1 MLTSTLVLGGD
12 VSDYTLTVQ
21 LQLRTDV
28 ANNAGVT
35 IGDVHLE
42 IMSGSVT
49 VTFRIAYPDAT
60 AAATGIAFFSQP
72 VSSISSALSGV
83 TVISASIASLTSVT
97 VEAPSPPPPAPPPPP
112 LESAAFG
119 DIAVVVALAV
129 VGVVAACACTSF
141 YLLRRRRQRAE
152 TERKANDLEAAEA
165 ASAAE
170 AARIAAAPT
179 QLRLRIRRQRELQRA
194 EEERK
199 ACELKAIEAAAE
211 AAVAPLELWRE
222 LGDVLISINGAEPSV
237 EELSAALHSHGGSLE
252 SLATYAR
259 TDHSALTEE
268 LKRLG
273 FSKIYLRKKVEQALV
288 KMPKAPSIAG
298 DLLGR
303 PSGSPQPLSTGA
315 IVIVGDV
322 KQPVV
327 ATPPLL
333 ISAEEDDWH
342 ASASSTSPKVQTPSP
357 NFPRLPPT
365 SPALDVQS
373 TPTRSKPLSPAQ
385 SMGVSPL
392 SRVRL
397 IPKQSYSGASVGAS
411 QIVASQTATP
421 DRYASQMA
429 ALERQITY
437 LPNIPVTQSFV
448 GASCSRPVPRR
459 SSSYIVPPEEAVA
472 PGAAAPSEAVAA
484 SAKWLQRAELMMPTS
499 PTDTPSDAPE
509 TPYARLKRALS
520 FERKKFIVTPAAPPE
535 EEEEATA
542 NEEQQHLNK
551 LSLKRSLSFE
561 RKQSAGTSAA
571 PLEEARAEKVAAIK
585 AQAEARAAA
594 FIIAAAEAAKAEA
607 AAAEA
612 RPQEA
617 ATKLQAIERGKAA
630 RAKAADMKA
639 APAAAAAAAAA
650 ADEAAAEAIAQQ
662 EAATKLQAIER
673 GKAARAKAA
682 DMKAAPAAAAAAAA
696 AADEAAAE
704 AIAQQEAA
712 TKLQAIERG
721 KAARAKAADMK
732 AAPAAAAAAA
742 AAADEA
748 AAEAIAQQEAATKL
762 QAIERGKA
770 ARAKAAD
777 MKAQAAWAEA
787 KAIAAYR
794 LNLRQARSFGREQQQ
809 FSLEPGSGLTVFGLD
824 SFQAR
829 LQQHVQQQQLEP
841 PAPGSSSSP
850 PVAAKTTLSATEQA
864 QVWYGA
870 GLEAN
875 AEGDSGRALDFFTQA
890 LSVEPERP
898 SFLLSAGNMH
908 LKLGAPAEALRLYT
922 QCEKWLKTLPPAQAL
937 MLEEKMK
944 TATLLL
950 TGRRSTRPRESS
962 PMRRQQQSSSLVGSE
977 ALERATEERL
987 RI

>member
-12 VSDYTLTVQ
+12 VSDYTRTVQ

-28 ANNAGVT
+28 ANNAGVS
-35 IGDVHLE
+35 IGDVQLA
-42 IMSGSVT
+42 ITSGSVT

-83 TVISASIASLTSVT
+83 TVTSASIASLTSVT
-97 VEAPSPPPPAPPPPP
+97 VEAPSPPPPASPPPPF
-112 LESAAFG
+112 ESAAFG

-152 TERKANDLEAAEA
+152 AERKANDLEAAEA

-179 QLRLRIRRQRELQRA
+179 QLRLRIRRQREMQRA
-194 EEERK
+194 EEERN
-199 ACELKAIEAAAE
+199 ASERKAIEESAD
-211 AAVAPLELWRE
+211 AAVVSSELWRE

-237 EELSAALHSHGGSLE
+237 EELHAALQSHGGSFE

-259 TDHSALTEE
+259 TNRSALTEE

-273 FSKIYLRKKVEQALV
+273 FSKIDLRKKVEQVLAEI
-288 KMPKAPSIAG
+288 PKAPSLAG

-315 IVIVGDV
+315 IVVVGDG
-322 KQPVV
+322 KQPAV
-327 ATPPLL
+327 AAPSLL
-333 ISAEEDDWH
+333 ITAEEEDWH
-342 ASASSTSPKVQTPSP
+342 ASASSTSPQVQT
-357 NFPRLPPT
+357 
-365 SPALDVQS
+365 
-373 TPTRSKPLSPAQ
+373 TPTRFKPLSPAQ

-397 IPKQSYSGASVGAS
+397 IPKQSSVGVSVGAS
-411 QIVASQTATP
+411 QIVASQIPTP
-421 DRYASQMA
+421 DRYASQRA
-429 ALERQITY
+429 ALERQITD
-437 LPNIPVTQSFV
+437 LPNIPVTQSLV

-459 SSSYIVPPEEAVA
+459 SSSYIVPPGEAVA

-484 SAKWLQRAELMMPTS
+484 SAKWLQRAELMMPNS
-499 PTDTPSDAPE
+499 PTYTPSDAPE

-520 FERKKFIVTPAAPPE
+520 FERKKFTDTPAAPPE
-535 EEEEATA
+535 AEEEAEEEA
-542 NEEQQHLNK
+542 AAEEEQQHLNK
-551 LSLKRSLSFE
+551 LNLKRSLSFE
-561 RKQSAGTSAA
+561 RKQHAGTSAA
-571 PLEEARAEKVAAIK
+571 PSEEAQADEVAAIK
-585 AQAEARAAA
+585 AKAEARAAA
-594 FIIAAAEAAKAEA
+594 FIIAASEAAKAEA
-607 AAAEA
+607 FTAEA
-612 RPQEA
+612 RPQQEA
-617 ATKLQAIERGKAA
+617 ATKLQAIERGNAA

-639 APAAAAAAAAA
+639 ADMKEAATAAAAAAAA
-650 ADEAAAEAIAQQ
+650 ADEAAAAEAAAQARSKQ

-673 GKAARAKAA
+673 G
-682 DMKAAPAAAAAAAA
+682 
-696 AADEAAAE
+696 
-704 AIAQQEAA
+704 I
-712 TKLQAIERG
+712 
-721 KAARAKAADMK
+721 
-732 AAPAAAAAAA
+732 
-742 AAADEA
+742 
-748 AAEAIAQQEAATKL
+748 
-762 QAIERGKA
+762 A

-794 LNLRQARSFGREQQQ
+794 LNLRRARSFGREQQQ

-841 PAPGSSSSP
+841 PAPESSSSS

-875 AEGDSGRALDFFTQA
+875 AEGDSGRALDYFTQA

-922 QCEKWLKTLPPAQAL
+922 QCEKWLKTLPTAQAL

-950 TGRRSTRPRESS
+950 TGRRSPNPRESS
-962 PMRRQQQSSSLVGSE
+962 PMRRQQQSSSLAGSE

>member
-1 MLTSTLVLGGD
+1 LLTSTLVLGGD

-49 VTFRIAYPDAT
+49 VTFRIAFPDAT

-83 TVISASIASLTSVT
+83 TVVSASIASLTSVA

-315 IVIVGDV
+315 MVIVGNV
-322 KQPVV
+322 KQPAV
-327 ATPPLL
+327 AAPPLL
-333 ISAEEDDWH
+333 ITAEEDDWH

-357 NFPRLPPT
+357 NSPRLPPT

-429 ALERQITY
+429 ALGRQITY
-437 LPNIPVTQSFV
+437 LPNIPVTQSLV

-459 SSSYIVPPEEAVA
+459 SSSYIVTPGEAVA

-639 APAAAAAAAAA
+639 APAAAS
-650 ADEAAAEAIAQQ
+650 
-662 EAATKLQAIER
+662 
-673 GKAARAKAA
+673 
-682 DMKAAPAAAAAAAA
+682 
-696 AADEAAAE
+696 
-704 AIAQQEAA
+704 
-712 TKLQAIERG
+712 
-721 KAARAKAADMK
+721 
-732 AAPAAAAAAA
+732 AAAAAA

>member
-97 VEAPSPPPPAPPPPP
+97 VEAPSPPPPAPPPLP

-315 IVIVGDV
+315 MVIVGNV
-322 KQPVV
+322 KQPAV
-327 ATPPLL
+327 AAPPLL
-333 ISAEEDDWH
+333 ITAEEDDWH

-357 NFPRLPPT
+357 NSPRLPPT

-429 ALERQITY
+429 ALGRQITY
-437 LPNIPVTQSFV
+437 LPNIPVTQSLV

-459 SSSYIVPPEEAVA
+459 SSSYIVTPGEAVA

-732 AAPAAAAAAA
+732 A
-742 AAADEA
+742 
-748 AAEAIAQQEAATKL
+748 
-762 QAIERGKA
+762 
-770 ARAKAAD
+770 
-777 MKAQAAWAEA
+777 QAAWAEA

-794 LNLRQARSFGREQQQ
+794 LNLRQARSFGREQQH

>member
-12 VSDYTLTVQ
+12 VSDYTRTVQ

-28 ANNAGVT
+28 ANNAGVS
-35 IGDVHLE
+35 IGDVQLA
-42 IMSGSVT
+42 ITSGSVT

-83 TVISASIASLTSVT
+83 TVTSASIASLTSVT
-97 VEAPSPPPPAPPPPP
+97 VEAPSPPPPASPPPASPPPPF
-112 LESAAFG
+112 ESAAFG

-152 TERKANDLEAAEA
+152 AERKANDLEAAEA

-179 QLRLRIRRQRELQRA
+179 QLRLRIRRQREMQRA
-194 EEERK
+194 EEERN
-199 ACELKAIEAAAE
+199 ASERKAIEESAD
-211 AAVAPLELWRE
+211 AAVVSSELWRE

-237 EELSAALHSHGGSLE
+237 EELHAALQSHGGSFE

-259 TDHSALTEE
+259 TNRSALTEE

-273 FSKIYLRKKVEQALV
+273 FSKIDLRKKVEQVLAEI
-288 KMPKAPSIAG
+288 PKAPSLAG

-315 IVIVGDV
+315 IVVVGDG
-322 KQPVV
+322 KQPAV
-327 ATPPLL
+327 AAPPLL
-333 ISAEEDDWH
+333 ITAEEEDWH
-342 ASASSTSPKVQTPSP
+342 ASASSTFPQVQT
-357 NFPRLPPT
+357 
-365 SPALDVQS
+365 
-373 TPTRSKPLSPAQ
+373 TPTRFKPLSPAQ

-397 IPKQSYSGASVGAS
+397 IPKQSSVGVSVGAS
-411 QIVASQTATP
+411 QIVVSQIPTP
-421 DRYASQMA
+421 DRYASQRA
-429 ALERQITY
+429 ALERQITD
-437 LPNIPVTQSFV
+437 LPNIPVTQSLV

-459 SSSYIVPPEEAVA
+459 SSSYIVPPGEAVA

-484 SAKWLQRAELMMPTS
+484 SAKWLQRAELMMPNS
-499 PTDTPSDAPE
+499 PTYTPSDAPE

-520 FERKKFIVTPAAPPE
+520 FERKKFTDTPAAPPE
-535 EEEEATA
+535 AEEEAEEEA
-542 NEEQQHLNK
+542 AAEEEQQHLNK
-551 LSLKRSLSFE
+551 LNLKRSLSFE
-561 RKQSAGTSAA
+561 RKQHAGTSAA
-571 PLEEARAEKVAAIK
+571 PSEEAQADEVAAIK
-585 AQAEARAAA
+585 AKAEARAAA
-594 FIIAAAEAAKAEA
+594 FIIAASEAAKAEA
-607 AAAEA
+607 FTAEA
-612 RPQEA
+612 RP
-617 ATKLQAIERGKAA
+617 
-630 RAKAADMKA
+630 
-639 APAAAAAAAAA
+639 
-650 ADEAAAEAIAQQ
+650 QQ

-673 GKAARAKAA
+673 G
-682 DMKAAPAAAAAAAA
+682 
-696 AADEAAAE
+696 
-704 AIAQQEAA
+704 I
-712 TKLQAIERG
+712 
-721 KAARAKAADMK
+721 
-732 AAPAAAAAAA
+732 
-742 AAADEA
+742 
-748 AAEAIAQQEAATKL
+748 
-762 QAIERGKA
+762 A

-794 LNLRQARSFGREQQQ
+794 LNLRRARSFGREQQQ

-841 PAPGSSSSP
+841 PAPESSSSS

-875 AEGDSGRALDFFTQA
+875 AEGDSGRALDYFTQA

-922 QCEKWLKTLPPAQAL
+922 QCEKWLKTLPTAQAL

-950 TGRRSTRPRESS
+950 TGRRSPNPRESS
-962 PMRRQQQSSSLVGSE
+962 PMRRQQQSSSLAGSE

>member
-1 MLTSTLVLGGD
+1 
-12 VSDYTLTVQ
+12 
-21 LQLRTDV
+21 
-28 ANNAGVT
+28 
-35 IGDVHLE
+35 
-42 IMSGSVT
+42 
-49 VTFRIAYPDAT
+49 
-60 AAATGIAFFSQP
+60 
-72 VSSISSALSGV
+72 
-83 TVISASIASLTSVT
+83 
-97 VEAPSPPPPAPPPPP
+97 
-112 LESAAFG
+112 
-119 DIAVVVALAV
+119 
-129 VGVVAACACTSF
+129 
-141 YLLRRRRQRAE
+141 
-152 TERKANDLEAAEA
+152 
-165 ASAAE
+165 
-170 AARIAAAPT
+170 
-179 QLRLRIRRQRELQRA
+179 
-194 EEERK
+194 
-199 ACELKAIEAAAE
+199 
-211 AAVAPLELWRE
+211 
-222 LGDVLISINGAEPSV
+222 
-237 EELSAALHSHGGSLE
+237 
-252 SLATYAR
+252 
-259 TDHSALTEE
+259 
-268 LKRLG
+268 
-273 FSKIYLRKKVEQALV
+273 
-288 KMPKAPSIAG
+288 
-298 DLLGR
+298 
-303 PSGSPQPLSTGA
+303 
-315 IVIVGDV
+315 
-322 KQPVV
+322 
-327 ATPPLL
+327 
-333 ISAEEDDWH
+333 DDWH

-357 NFPRLPPT
+357 NSPRLPPT

-429 ALERQITY
+429 ALGRQITY

-459 SSSYIVPPEEAVA
+459 SSSYIVPPGEAVA

-542 NEEQQHLNK
+542 EEEQQHLNK
-551 LSLKRSLSFE
+551 LILKRSLSFE
-561 RKQSAGTSAA
+561 RKQRADTLAA
-571 PLEEARAEKVAAIK
+571 PLEEAQAEKVAAIK

-612 RPQEA
+612 RP
-617 ATKLQAIERGKAA
+617 
-630 RAKAADMKA
+630 
-639 APAAAAAAAAA
+639 
-650 ADEAAAEAIAQQ
+650 
-662 EAATKLQAIER
+662 
-673 GKAARAKAA
+673 
-682 DMKAAPAAAAAAAA
+682 
-696 AADEAAAE
+696 
-704 AIAQQEAA
+704 
-712 TKLQAIERG
+712 
-721 KAARAKAADMK
+721 
-732 AAPAAAAAAA
+732 
-742 AAADEA
+742 
-748 AAEAIAQQEAATKL
+748 QEAATKL

-870 GLEAN
+870 G
-875 AEGDSGRALDFFTQA
+875 
-890 LSVEPERP
+890 
-898 SFLLSAGNMH
+898 
-908 LKLGAPAEALRLYT
+908 
-922 QCEKWLKTLPPAQAL
+922 
-937 MLEEKMK
+937 
-944 TATLLL
+944 
-950 TGRRSTRPRESS
+950 
-962 PMRRQQQSSSLVGSE
+962 
-977 ALERATEERL
+977 
-987 RI
+987 

>member
-315 IVIVGDV
+315 MVIVGNV
-322 KQPVV
+322 KQPAV
-327 ATPPLL
+327 AAPPLL
-333 ISAEEDDWH
+333 ITAEEDDWH

-357 NFPRLPPT
+357 NSPRLPPT

-732 AAPAAAAAAA
+732 A
-742 AAADEA
+742 
-748 AAEAIAQQEAATKL
+748 
-762 QAIERGKA
+762 
-770 ARAKAAD
+770 
-777 MKAQAAWAEA
+777 QAAWAEA

>member
-97 VEAPSPPPPAPPPPP
+97 VEAPSPPPPAPPPLP

-315 IVIVGDV
+315 MVIVGNV
-322 KQPVV
+322 KQPAV
-327 ATPPLL
+327 AAPPLL
-333 ISAEEDDWH
+333 ITAEEDDWH

-357 NFPRLPPT
+357 NSPRLPPT

-732 AAPAAAAAAA
+732 A
-742 AAADEA
+742 
-748 AAEAIAQQEAATKL
+748 
-762 QAIERGKA
+762 
-770 ARAKAAD
+770 
-777 MKAQAAWAEA
+777 QAAWAEA